1 MRVEGVA
8 KIRRTDGRIA
18 DLAEV
23 RATMSRA
30 RREAGPAIMPAA
42 MRVSEAMTAKMAA
55 SMMTATM
62 MTAAVMTAAVMA
74 TAVMATA
81 MSASVPTTMAAT
93 VPALAQSRARQHA
106 GKRHHGNSNDR
117 SQHRIL
123 PQSRAIEAA
132 EIDGN
137 WNRPDCR
144 KFRDRDA
151 AGRALKRDEI
161 GMNHHR
167 ALGYCLSMIF
177 SENRGTLFR
186 IMLYASGTI
195 LPGLKIFS
203 GSSAFFSARIASSA
217 SGPSSALRYFCLP

>member
-8 KIRRTDGRIA
+8 KIRGTDGRIA

-23 RATMSRA
+23 RAAMSGA
-30 RREAGPAIMPAA
+30 RCEAGPAMMPAA

-55 SMMTATM
+55 SMMTAAVMTATM
-62 MTAAVMTAAVMA
+62 MTAAVMA
-74 TAVMATA
+74 TTVP
-81 MSASVPTTMAAT
+81 ASVPTTMAAT

-123 PQSRAIEAA
+123 PQNRAIEAA

-151 AGRALKRDEI
+151 ASRALKRDEI

-167 ALGYCLSMIF
+167 A
-177 SENRGTLFR
+177 
-186 IMLYASGTI
+186 
-195 LPGLKIFS
+195 
-203 GSSAFFSARIASSA
+203 
-217 SGPSSALRYFCLP
+217 

>member
-1 MRVEGVA
+1 
-8 KIRRTDGRIA
+8 
-18 DLAEV
+18 
-23 RATMSRA
+23 
-30 RREAGPAIMPAA
+30 
-42 MRVSEAMTAKMAA
+42 
-55 SMMTATM
+55 MMTATM
-62 MTAAVMTAAVMA
+62 RMPEAVAVKMAA
-74 TAVMATA
+74 AVMATA
-81 MSASVPTTMAAT
+81 MSAAVTTTMAAAMTTAMTTT
-93 VPALAQSRARQHA
+93 VPALAQSCPCQHA

-123 PQSRAIEAA
+123 PQNRAIEAA

-177 SENRGTLFR
+177 SENRFTLFR
-186 IMLYASGTI
+186 IM
-195 LPGLKIFS
+195 P
-203 GSSAFFSARIASSA
+203 
-217 SGPSSALRYFCLP
+217 